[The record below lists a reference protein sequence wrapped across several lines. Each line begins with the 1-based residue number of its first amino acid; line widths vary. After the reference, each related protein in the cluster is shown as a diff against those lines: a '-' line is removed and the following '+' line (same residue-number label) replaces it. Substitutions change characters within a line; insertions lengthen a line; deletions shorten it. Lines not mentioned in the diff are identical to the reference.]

1 MSTRDFTAN
10 VISATKVVPDGNFK
24 DSKASGIWDINEA
37 LDLIKGGNWPNAANV
52 NPAAF
57 VDALFSTDLYV
68 GNGGA
73 KTITNDINLS
83 NSGGLVWT
91 KTRSVADNHRL
102 TDTARGA
109 GKGLDASNNYAE
121 WTANPSAGSPSGVSS
136 FNSNGFV
143 SDLSHSF
150 FNNEDV
156 VSWTF
161 RKQPKF
167 FDVVTYTGNGNSS
180 NTISHN
186 LGSIPGFV
194 VVKRTNDTGD
204 WHTAARQSNGSYIHG
219 NASYPTALNLT
230 SAGNAVTSTNGASDM
245 SLTSTTFD
253 AKKING
259 YNSHNG
265 SGNLTNINGATY
277 VAYLFAHHDDD
288 GGFGAAGDQDIIKCG
303 SYTGNGNAT
312 GPVVDLGFE
321 PQWLL
326 VKDATSTND
335 WFIWDVMRGFP
346 ANVANSLVS
355 LNPNTA
361 DAEQAEYGTAPQ
373 PTGFQVTD
381 NNAAINTNNNT
392 YIYMAIRRGGMQTP
406 TAASSVFSIDTIGS
420 GAPYFDSNHIVDM
433 ALVKSAGASGD
444 WYNYARPI
452 GEKYLATNTT
462 AAEAS
467 ASEAGFDFMDGHI
480 DANWGGTDAHSWMW
494 KRARGYF
501 DVVAYKGT
509 GTAGLTVNHNL
520 GVAPEMTW
528 VKRRDSA
535 TNWRVNVAALGTD
548 GQDSPSLRLN
558 LNNAAEDDN
567 GSYFGN
573 NNSGGYS
580 APTSS
585 VLTFGGHGDVNASG
599 GSYIAYLFAT
609 VAGVSKIGTYTGN
622 DGTTNV
628 DCGFTNGA
636 SFVLIKKTNGNNN
649 WFVFDSTRGMG
660 TGNTPSLKLDTTEA
674 EDDLGARDII
684 DPLAAGFTVNAN
696 RGGVNDNGDTFIFYA
711 IAAIS

>member
-1 MSTRDFTAN
+1 MSNIARMMQRATAG
-10 VISATKVVPDGNFK
+10 AGG
-24 DSKASGIWDINEA
+24 AG
-37 LDLIKGGNWPNAANV
+37 LD
-52 NPAAF
+52 
-57 VDALFSTDLYV
+57 VDEVFSTFLYE
-68 GNGGA
+68 GNGGTQ
-73 KTITNDINLS
+73 TITNGIDLTE
-83 NSGGLVWT
+83 GGLVWSKDRDTGAAHNLADTVRGGT
-91 KTRSVADNHRL
+91 KALFPHNTSV
-102 TDTARGA
+102 
-109 GKGLDASNNYAE
+109 GLDRGSNYI
-121 WTANPSAGSPSGVSS
+121 TS
-136 FNSNGFV
+136 FNSNGY
-143 SDLSHSF
+143 SIGADGLINDTYSY
-150 FNNEDV
+150 

-161 RKQPKF
+161 RKAPKF

-194 VVKRTNDTGD
+194 VVKRTNGTGD

-406 TAASSVFSIDTIGS
+406 TAASSVFNVGTYSS
-420 GAPYFDSNHIVDM
+420 NSDSNVFNTGFAADM
-433 ALVKSAGASGD
+433 AITTRTSGTNNYNLARLMGSYYLWTDGNNAEGDVGTQWYASNNSVDFDTSFWG
-444 WYNYARPI
+444 
-452 GEKYLATNTT
+452 TT
-462 AAEAS
+462 S
-467 ASEAGFDFMDGHI
+467 DTVTWS
-480 DANWGGTDAHSWMW
+480 W
-494 KRARGYF
+494 KRARGFF
-501 DVVAYKGT
+501 DVVAWKGA
-509 GTAGLTVNHNL
+509 AGSLSSVKHNL
-520 GVAPEMTW
+520 GVTPDLVMLKYRGATDNW
-528 VKRRDSA
+528 YVYNSA
-535 TNWRVNVAALGTD
+535 TTGALILDTNGATLGSTNYMASTTATDLNVSLVSNPAN
-548 GQDSPSLRLN
+548 SP
-558 LNNAAEDDN
+558 
-567 GSYFGN
+567 
-573 NNSGGYS
+573 
-580 APTSS
+580 
-585 VLTFGGHGDVNASG
+585 
-599 GSYIAYLFAT
+599 IAYLFAT
-609 VAGVSKIGTYTGN
+609 LAGVSKVGSFTQSGA
-622 DGTTNV
+622 TNV
-628 DCGFTNGA
+628 ACGFTGSTPALIILKRTDASGDWYLFDYANGIVSGNDPYGLLNSDA
-636 SFVLIKKTNGNNN
+636 AQVTNADIVDPYSGG
-649 WFVFDSTRGMG
+649 FATTS
-660 TGNTPSLKLDTTEA
+660 SLTD
-674 EDDLGARDII
+674 
-684 DPLAAGFTVNAN
+684 
-696 RGGVNDNGDTFIFYA
+696 GDYIFYA